1 MAYFRDFPP
10 VPVARAE
17 KFTEVKEGQQHPVG
31 KGGQLKLFHEHVWP
45 KGYNPERIKA
55 VNNMHF
61 VVNGSPNLHP
71 EYEHNVTPIPDMLHR
86 MTPAGDKIAK
96 SLVTEGIA
104 RSTAPISDLK
114 KLHRPSGQL
123 AITARKSMYNPTY
136 SRGNHEVNLNIS
148 ENEIGNSGVYQRG
161 PTSTNIQTTLMHEVG
176 HALDITQNP
185 KKYSDERD
193 AAIEDP
199 EGFAYGRGPTD
210 IKGSPALP
218 RAEGA
223 AEGYRLAHARV
234 TRGQKR
240 RDQDAAGGVYG
251 LRQIGSDVGTVPGY
265 GYHPDKWVNPE
276 HTVTFVQSRD
286 NTFKQATGHH
296 FENMEG
302 SPAPTKKRPEQLSLF
317 D

>member
-1 MAYFRDFPP
+1 MASFREFPP

-71 EYEHNVTPIPDMLHR
+71 EYEHNVTPIPDMLDR
-86 MTPAGDKIAK
+86 MLPAGGKIAK
-96 SLVTEGIA
+96 SLVIEGLA

-123 AITARKSMYNPTY
+123 EITARKSMYNPTY
-136 SRGNHEVNLNIS
+136 NHDHHEVNLNIS
-148 ENEIGNSGVYQRG
+148 DAEIGSAGIYQRG
-161 PTSTNIQTTLMHEVG
+161 PTSTNIQTTLLHEVG

-185 KKYSDERD
+185 KKFRDEQDDLLRD
-193 AAIEDP
+193 QKS
-199 EGFAYGRGPTD
+199 FTYGRSPTN
-210 IKGSPALP
+210 IQGSPALP

-265 GYHPDKWVNPE
+265 GYHPEKWINPE
-276 HTVTFVQSRD
+276 RTATFVQARND
-286 NTFKQATGHH
+286 TFKQATGHH
-296 FENMEG
+296 FENIED
-302 SPAPTKKRPEQLSLF
+302 SPAPTKNRPEQLSLF

>member
-1 MAYFRDFPP
+1 MASFREFTP

-45 KGYNPERIKA
+45 KGYTPERIKA

-96 SLVTEGIA
+96 SLVTESIA

-123 AITARKSMYNPTY
+123 AIIARKSMYNPTY
-136 SRGNHEVNLNIS
+136 NTNTHEVNLNIS
-148 ENEIGNSGVYQRG
+148 DAEIGNRGIYQSG
-161 PTSTNIQTTLMHEVG
+161 PTSTNIQTTLLHEVG
-176 HALDITQNP
+176 HALDLTQNP
-185 KKYSDERD
+185 KEYDDEWEAAQKDPNKYKHGG
-193 AAIEDP
+193 IN
-199 EGFAYGRGPTD
+199 PTR
-210 IKGSPALP
+210 SLP
-218 RAEGA
+218 RTEGV

-265 GYHPDKWVNPE
+265 GYNPNQWSSAE
-276 HTVTFVQSRD
+276 STTTFVQARND
-286 NTFKQATGHH
+286 TFKQATGHH
-296 FENMEG
+296 FENMEDP
-302 SPAPTKKRPEQLSLF
+302 PAPTKKPEQLNLF